1 MDDRIHW
8 ELYRRRIA
16 EAEQR
21 AARERHLGRARR
33 HSTRLPHKPRG
44 TE

>member
-16 EAEQR
+16 ELDER
-21 AARERHLGRARR
+21 AARARHLGRTRR
-33 HSTRLPHKPRG
+33 RGTRLPHKPRG
-44 TE
+44 TD

>member
-21 AARERHLGRARR
+21 AARDRHLRRTRR
-33 HSTRLPHKPRG
+33 HSTRLPHKPRDA
-44 TE
+44 E

>member
-8 ELYRRRIA
+8 ELYQRRIA

-21 AARERHLGRARR
+21 AARGRHFGRTRR
-33 HSTRLPHKPRG
+33 HSTRLPHKPRD
-44 TE
+44 EE

>member
-21 AARERHLGRARR
+21 AARARHLGRARR
-33 HSTRLPHKPRG
+33 RSTRLPRKPRDG
-44 TE
+44 E

>member
-16 EAEQR
+16 ELDER
-21 AARERHLGRARR
+21 ATRERHLGRRR
-33 HSTRLPHKPRG
+33 RRGTRLPHTPRG
-44 TE
+44 EE

>member
-1 MDDRIHW
+1 MDDRTHW

-21 AARERHLGRARR
+21 AASERHLGRARR
-33 HSTRLPHKPRG
+33 RSTRLPHKPRDG
-44 TE
+44 E

>member
-8 ELYRRRIA
+8 ELYRRRMA
-16 EAEQR
+16 ELDRR
-21 AARERHLGRARR
+21 AAHERHLGRARR
-33 HSTRLPHKPRG
+33 RSTRLSHKRRG

>member
-8 ELYRRRIA
+8 ELYRRRMV
-16 EAEQR
+16 ELDER

-33 HSTRLPHKPRG
+33 RSTRLPRKPRDG
-44 TE
+44 E

>member
-8 ELYRRRIA
+8 ELYRRRVA
-16 EAEQR
+16 ER
-21 AARERHLGRARR
+21 AARHRHLGRTRR
-33 HSTRLPHKPRG
+33 RSTRLPHKPRG